1 MSQAPHV
8 HFKIVPEKDDAFR
21 RACDMEDPLRR
32 IRNFAG
38 ALDRIAQTLSD
49 DNGAL
54 IVQEIALTIQAR
66 VKELDDIH
74 GYFFQLHHPDR
85 DRFEAEGWPT
95 EQAVA
100 EAK

>member
-1 MSQAPHV
+1 
-8 HFKIVPEKDDAFR
+8 
-21 RACDMEDPLRR
+21 
-32 IRNFAG
+32 
-38 ALDRIAQTLSD
+38 
-49 DNGAL
+49 L

-74 GYFFQLHHPDR
+74 GYFFQPHHPDR